1 VKFKTRI
8 YDVATGLIEESLQE
22 ANSVDELHVNAHRS
36 GKRVM
41 SARRSIRVFSHP
53 QQSADEY
60 PLFCQELQTLL
71 RAGMTVV
78 EAIDILC
85 LQTVLPFRN
94 KLSTQALANN
104 LKTKLENGQS
114 LSASLTDLGN
124 APAVLVASIKSVEK
138 TSNLLEALDDYLKY
152 HQLMTQLRSKIV
164 SAAIYPG
171 IVTILGV
178 GITIF
183 LMMVVMPN
191 FANMYEN
198 LRGTPKGLSS
208 IIIGLSQYLSL
219 NRTGVA
225 FSLLF
230 GAAALTWWINSGH
243 ARQQIIRLAFQSSWT
258 RIQIENYQL
267 ALFYQT
273 LHLLSKGGYPVPLAM
288 TIARDAALSDLMRA
302 RVSQAHAA
310 IEKGKAIAQ
319 SMYENGLA
327 SEVDRR
333 LIAAAE
339 RNGDFSRV
347 ANTVSGL
354 HREQFEVFVER
365 LTRIIEPVLLLAVAL
380 LVGTVVVLMYMPVF
394 EMGAQWR

>member
-1 VKFKTRI
+1 MRFKTRI
-8 YDVATGLIEESLQE
+8 YDAQTGSIEEAWIE
-22 ANSVDELHVNAHRS
+22 ASSEDELRVNAQRS
-36 GKRVM
+36 GKKVL
-41 SARRSIRVFSHP
+41 SATRSISAFSRP
-53 QQSADEY
+53 QQSRNEY

-78 EAIDILC
+78 EAIDTLC
-85 LQTVLPFRN
+85 QQTVLSPRQN
-94 KLSTQALANN
+94 GTTQALARN
-104 LKTKLENGQS
+104 LKVKLENGQS
-114 LSASLTDLGN
+114 LSSALNDLGN
-124 APAVLVASIKSVEK
+124 APAVLLASIKSVEK

-152 HQLMTQLRSKIV
+152 HQLMTQLRSKII
-164 SAAIYPG
+164 SAAIYPA
-171 IVTILGV
+171 IVTVLGV

-191 FANMYEN
+191 FAHMYEN
-198 LRGTPKGLSS
+198 LRGTPQGLTSL
-208 IIIGLSQYLSL
+208 IIGLSQYLSL
-219 NRTGVA
+219 HRTGFA
-225 FSLLF
+225 MSLL
-230 GAAALTWWINSGH
+230 AVAIAMTWWINSGH
-243 ARQQIIRLAFQSSWT
+243 ARQQFIRLARQWSWT
-258 RIQIENYQL
+258 RVQIENYQL

-273 LHLLSKGGYPVPLAM
+273 LHLLNKGGYPVPMAM
-288 TIARDAALSDLMRA
+288 TIARDAALSDLMRE
-302 RVSQAHAA
+302 RVSQALAA

-319 SMYENGLA
+319 SMFDNGLA

-365 LTRIIEPVLLLAVAL
+365 LTRIAEPVLLLAVAL

-394 EMGAQWR
+394 EMGAQLR